1 MLPGLPSFQPIT
13 RHEKNLGKGRQTGEG
28 KAYSEI
34 VARVHP
40 LAGHTTAYDESP
52 VEGYE
57 KGNQHGDYWR
67 SSSIQEKK
75 RPTYIKVH
83 RKYLSPDTLDHF
95 ALPWEWDKASLFH
108 QLCSIV
114 CRDNDPY

>member
-13 RHEKNLGKGRQTGEG
+13 RREKNLGKGRQTGEG

-75 RPTYIKVH
+75 KTDIHKSSSQVFISRYAGSFCFAMGMGQGESLPPTVQY
-83 RKYLSPDTLDHF
+83 RL
-95 ALPWEWDKASLFH
+95 
-108 QLCSIV
+108 QG
-114 CRDNDPY
+114 